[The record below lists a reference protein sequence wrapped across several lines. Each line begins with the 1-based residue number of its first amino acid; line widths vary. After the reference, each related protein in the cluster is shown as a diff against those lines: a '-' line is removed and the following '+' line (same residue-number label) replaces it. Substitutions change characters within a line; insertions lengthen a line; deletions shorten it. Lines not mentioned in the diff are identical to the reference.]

1 MRIII
6 TFISLI
12 FVTSTLDAQTT
23 IRHTVGSQPYDIT
36 YNTGTYDSFESDIDT
51 NYAAGNLPF
60 WLSEGTA
67 TSFATSGHGVA
78 GLRFPFSESVFSGS
92 DTVLYRDANGQG
104 QVLQSD
110 SATYAIK
117 AVAVPAP
124 LPILGILPVV
134 GFLKRMRKRQRA

>member
-1 MRIII
+1 MRLII

-23 IRHTVGSQPYDIT
+23 IRHTVGSQQYDIT

-60 WLSEGTA
+60 WLTESTA

-78 GLRFPFSESVFSGS
+78 GLRFAFSESEFSGT

-104 QVLQSD
+104 QVAQSD